1 MGTFGL
7 GYVFVPPYFLAWLAY
22 QIGDFT
28 SFLLVTFGYWALIYL
43 AVYYKAQASY
53 RRFAGMTDTDKRE
66 RDKEYR
72 TRFLMFNFYGY
83 KAIAFDAPYEEIRR
97 IRFRYHLL
105 NMGLLIMV
113 IALFWSYKEY
123 INAISIYY
131 KSSLGVGTAYF
142 SLFGFTLL
150 APVLFASLA
159 CLRSDSKQKAFD
171 QKIADLIYRISLST
185 EHSKARDKAKV
196 DIDEVHSLYPESRE
210 FNPTDYFK
218 NALNQD
224 AIFFGFDDKNAPV
237 YYPRK
242 QWVKDHLQIMG
253 KTGAGKG
260 IQATIA
266 LVQCER
272 LYGDAVIVF
281 DPKNDTFAPHVFKQ
295 YCQRFFLLNLNEEA
309 PPQFNL
315 FAEMTVPE
323 LRNLLTAGFSLF
335 DKGAESDHYRSKER
349 ELVAEVVRQFK
360 DRPCNIVTLYQAFVD
375 VPREFKDTAE
385 SIRRKI
391 KELMLLPCLFSE
403 RGFNLRDVIDNGGCL
418 YIQGN
423 LSDPSVIALQK
434 MLFIRIAQICAVRD
448 PQKISRHVNIF
459 LDEVG
464 YLLSKPSVDAFGTIR
479 DKNAHFIF
487 THQSIPD
494 LQGTIGADL
503 DPQATSIKLLENA
516 GIRWIYRQDGDTAE
530 WAAKLTGRVTVERK
544 RRTMRATGKG
554 QETPDKDIGVTQ
566 EDNYKYDT
574 NVIQGLPERCALF
587 VGGFGS
593 KLVQTQPLPVTKG
606 SLSLAYVDPTPL
618 AFTSLDTYSRQSENV
633 IYQESPDET
642 ENSQNPSRHRST
654 KQLNDEQLAKMSDV
668 SDIFK

>member
-1 MGTFGL
+1 MGL
-7 GYVFVPPYFLAWLAY
+7 GYLFVPPYFLAWLAY
-22 QIGDFT
+22 QAGNFT
-28 SFLLVTFGYWALIYL
+28 SFVLVTFGYWWLIYL
-43 AVYYKAQASY
+43 MVYYKAQASY

-66 RDKEYR
+66 RDKDYR
-72 TRFLMFNFYGY
+72 TRFMMFNFYGY
-83 KAIAFDAPYEEIRR
+83 KAIVFDAPYEEIRR

-105 NMGLLIMV
+105 NIGLLIV
-113 IALFWSYKEY
+113 LVCLFWSYKLY
-123 INAISIYY
+123 LSGISLYY
-131 KSSLGVGTAYF
+131 KPATGMDTPYVSA
-142 SLFGFTLL
+142 FGMALL
-150 APVLFASLA
+150 APIFFATLA
-159 CLRSDSKQKAFD
+159 CLRSDGRQKKFD
-171 QKIADLIYRISLST
+171 QTIADLIYRISHST
-185 EHSKARDKAKV
+185 ARSKTRDKAKV
-196 DIDEVHSLYPESRE
+196 DIDEVHSLYPESRA
-210 FNPTDYFK
+210 FNPADYFQ
-218 NALNQD
+218 NALSRD
-224 AIFFGFDDKNAPV
+224 ALFFGFDDKNALV

-295 YCQRFFLLNLNEEA
+295 YCRRFFLLNLNEEA

-315 FAEMTVPE
+315 FARMSVSE

-349 ELVAEVVRQFK
+349 ELVADVVRQFK
-360 DRPCNIVTLYQAFVD
+360 DRSCNILTLHQAFAD
-375 VPREFKDTAE
+375 VPHEFKETAG
-385 SIRRKI
+385 SILRKL

-403 RGFNLRDVIDNGGCL
+403 NGFNLREVIDNGGCL

-448 PQKISRHVNIF
+448 PQKTFRHVNIF

-530 WAAKLTGRVTVERK
+530 WAAKLTGRVTVERE

-593 KLVQTQPLPVTKG
+593 KLVQTQPLPVTRGK
-606 SLSLAYVDPTPL
+606 LSLAYVDPTPL
-618 AFTSLDTYSRQSENV
+618 AFTSLDTYSRQAENVMYQEASDESEN
-633 IYQESPDET
+633 T
-642 ENSQNPSRHRST
+642 ENPVVHRST
-654 KQLNDEQLAKMSDV
+654 KHLNDEQLAKMSDV

>member
-1 MGTFGL
+1 MGFL
-7 GYVFVPPYFLAWLAY
+7 VSPPFFLAWLAY
-22 QIGDFT
+22 QIGDAT
-28 SFLLVTFGYWALIYL
+28 SFVLMTFVYWGLVYF

-83 KAIAFDAPYEEIRR
+83 KAISFDSPYEEIRK

-105 NMGLLIMV
+105 NMAMLV
-113 IALFWSYKEY
+113 ILFYLFWSYKIY
-123 INAISIYY
+123 INGISIYY
-131 KSSLGVGTAYF
+131 KPAEGMTSAYF
-142 SLFGFTLL
+142 SAFGLTVIVPIF
-150 APVLFASLA
+150 FAALA
-159 CLRSDSKQKAFD
+159 CMRSDRKQKAFD
-171 QKIADLIYRISLST
+171 QHIADLIYRISLNT

-196 DIDEVHSLYPESRE
+196 DIDDIHSVYPKPQA
-210 FNPTDYFK
+210 FNPADYFQT
-218 NALNQD
+218 ALDRD

-242 QWVKDHLQIMG
+242 QWIKEHLQIMG

-266 LVQCER
+266 LVQCEK

-315 FAEMTVPE
+315 FAGMTVPE

-349 ELVAEVVRQFK
+349 ELVADVVRQFK
-360 DRPCNIVTLYQAFVD
+360 DQPCNIISLHQAFAN
-375 VPREFKDTAE
+375 VPHEFKEIAG
-385 SIRRKI
+385 SVLRKI
-391 KELMLLPCLFSE
+391 KELMLLPCLFSKK
-403 RGFNLRDVIDNGGCL
+403 GFDLRDVIDNGGCL

-448 PQKISRHVNIF
+448 PQKRPRHVNIF

-530 WAAKLTGRVTVERK
+530 WAAKLTGKVTIERE
-544 RRTMRATGKG
+544 RRTMHAMGKG

-593 KLVQTQPLPVTKG
+593 TLVQTQPLPVTKG
-606 SLSLAYVDPTPL
+606 ELNLAYVDAAPL
-618 AFTSLDTYSRQSENV
+618 AFTSLEAYSRQSENV
-633 IYQESPDET
+633 RYREVPDQA
-642 ENSQNPSRHRST
+642 ENSENPARRRLT
-654 KQLNDEQLAKMSDV
+654 KKQKAEQLAKFSDV